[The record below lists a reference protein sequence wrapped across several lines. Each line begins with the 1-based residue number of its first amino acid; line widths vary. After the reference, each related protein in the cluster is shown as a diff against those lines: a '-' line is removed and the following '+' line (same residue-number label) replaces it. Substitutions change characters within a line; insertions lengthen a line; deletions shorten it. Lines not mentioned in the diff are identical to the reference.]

1 MSNDLMT
8 KLALSRKIME
18 RHNEIP
24 RNSSGG
30 ASISTPQVQSFEVP
44 QSTYNIPQDIVSE
57 NIPSK
62 QQSIDISTPDR
73 ILNSKLPDEI
83 KKLMIENPIDKPTMS
98 TTNNFLS
105 DEIIE
110 GAQKLMGTKKPQINE
125 NTPQRQN
132 QGQNVSGID
141 MNVLKQMVRDT
152 VRDTVRDVVREELK
166 SSGFITES
174 ESKTNERLQFR
185 VGKHI
190 FEGVVTKIKK
200 TQ

>member
-24 RNSSGG
+24 RNSSGD
-30 ASISTPQVQSFEVP
+30 ASISTPQVQLFEVP

-125 NTPQRQN
+125 NTSQRQN

-141 MNVLKQMVRDT
+141 INNLKQM